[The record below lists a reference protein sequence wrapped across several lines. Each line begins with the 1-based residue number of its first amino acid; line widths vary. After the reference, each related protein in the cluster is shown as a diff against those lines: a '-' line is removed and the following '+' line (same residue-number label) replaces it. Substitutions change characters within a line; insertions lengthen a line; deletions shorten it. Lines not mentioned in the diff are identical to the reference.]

1 MSNPVRDPRAP
12 RASLPSSSS
21 HEVPPFPTTPIRGP
35 RASLGLPSR
44 APTPPTPSPVRTR
57 GPLGTPKTPAATPT
71 KPRYVEIDDD
81 SADEDS
87 DFPTPEV
94 NTILQTQPY
103 ISPVRHKTYYEHLE
117 SVKREDDLT
126 PVADPQDI
134 ESFVQTLSG
143 ERFNKGIT
151 LERATFNLGMTP
163 DSGFLPGLK
172 VALMPHQVTG
182 VAACLKQEKSS
193 YSGGFLADEMGLG
206 KTMQMIA
213 VMIKNQSQNPRC
225 KTTLVVAPLATVGQW
240 DAEIDKVTG
249 PNGLKCLLYH
259 GADKPKNPKTLLR
272 YDVVLTTY
280 GTLVRQHEDPQSPLF
295 NVEFYRIILD
305 EAHWI
310 RNYSSKRS
318 KSAVAL
324 RGQYRWGLSGTPMI
338 NRLGDFYAYIRF
350 LKIAC
355 WHDFNT
361 FKRHIIEHE
370 AKNSTLA
377 VKKLQEILDVFLLRR
392 LKSTVMGGK
401 PLLRLPEKTVVI
413 ERLEFSK
420 EERQIYDALQFSAQ
434 NSFHHLL
441 RNASVYKKITQVLTL
456 LLRLRQVCSH
466 PALVKS
472 YIDAQDDLALQTRL
486 TDFLTGKEEEALEEI
501 EAEEALQKVGGEEDE
516 EDSDSDSDDDEIDVD
531 VNIVDE
537 NCDFV
542 APSTKMKFMM
552 ECITR
557 VLGEGSGQKI
567 IVVSQWTALLSFA
580 AIYLQ
585 KAGITYQRYQG
596 NMSRRQRDYSVRQF
610 MKEDGTEPVMLL
622 SLLCGGTG
630 LNLTRANHLICL
642 DLGWS
647 PAIEN
652 QAFDRIH
659 RLGQTRPVF
668 IHRVVIADTVE
679 DRILALQE
687 RKQNLADGSLG
698 EGKGKSFRALSP
710 KELAVLFGTTLR
722 AR

>member
-1 MSNPVRDPRAP
+1 MSAPVRDPRAP
-12 RASLPSSSS
+12 RASLPSS
-21 HEVPPFPTTPIRGP
+21 HVPPTTPIRGP

-44 APTPPTPSPVRTR
+44 APTTPTTSPVHSRES
-57 GPLGTPKTPAATPT
+57 LGTPKTPAATPT

-81 SADEDS
+81 SGDEDS
-87 DFPTPEV
+87 DLPIQDV

-103 ISPVRHKTYYEHLE
+103 ISPIRHKTYHEHLE
-117 SVKREDDLT
+117 WLKREDDLT
-126 PVADPQDI
+126 PVADPQDV

-143 ERFNKGIT
+143 ERFNKGLT
-151 LERATFNLGMTP
+151 LEQATLNLEMTP
-163 DSGFLPGLK
+163 DSGFLPGLN
-172 VALMPHQVTG
+172 VALMPHQITG
-182 VAACLKQEKSS
+182 VAACVKQEKSS
-193 YSGGFLADEMGLG
+193 YLGGFLADEMGLG

-213 VMIKNQSQNPRC
+213 VIIKNPSQNPSR
-225 KTTLVVAPLATVGQW
+225 KTTLVVAPLATIGQW
-240 DAEIDKVTG
+240 EAEIDKVTG
-249 PNGLKCLLYH
+249 PEGLKCLLYH
-259 GADKPKNPKTLLR
+259 GTDKPKKPKTLLQ

-280 GTLVRQHEDPQSPLF
+280 GTLGRQYQDPQSPLF
-295 NVEFYRIILD
+295 SVEFYRIILD

-310 RNYSSKRS
+310 RNYRSKRS
-318 KSAVAL
+318 ASAVAL
-324 RGQYRWGLSGTPMI
+324 RGRYRWGLSGTPMV

-350 LKIAC
+350 LRIPC
-355 WHDFNT
+355 WHDLNT
-361 FKRHIIEHE
+361 FKRQITKHE

-377 VKKLQEILDVFLLRR
+377 VKRLQEVLDVFLLRR
-392 LKSTVMGGK
+392 LKSTVMDGK
-401 PLLRLPEKTVVI
+401 PLLQLLEKKVII
-413 ERLEFSK
+413 ERLEFSD

-434 NSFHHLL
+434 KSFHHLL
-441 RNASVYKKITQVLTL
+441 RNALVYKKITKVLTL

-472 YIDAQDDLALQTRL
+472 YIDAQDDLVLQTRL
-486 TDFLTGKEEEALEEI
+486 TAFLTGKEEEALQEI
-501 EAEEALQKVGGEEDE
+501 EAEEALQKVGGEEDDE
-516 EDSDSDSDDDEIDVD
+516 DSDDDEIDVD
-531 VNIVDE
+531 VNMDE
-537 NCDFV
+537 ENGDAV

-552 ECITR
+552 ECIAR
-557 VLGEGSGQKI
+557 VLGEGSGQK
-567 IVVSQWTALLSFA
+567 WTALLSLA
-580 AIYLQ
+580 ALYLQ
-585 KAGITYQRYQG
+585 KAEITYQRYQG
-596 NMSRRQRDYSVRQF
+596 NMSRRQREYSVRQF

-622 SLLCGGTG
+622 SLLCGGAG

-647 PAIEN
+647 PAVEN

-698 EGKGKSFRALSP
+698 EGKGKSFRALSH
-710 KELAVLFGTTLR
+710 KELAVLFGTTLK